1 MTRQVNGHLG
11 TFATL
16 AQLTA
21 KFPPSASVGCSAN
34 VGTTI
39 PYTKAWCDGNEW
51 ALVQAPLIQSLLS
64 GAGAPK
70 ILHIANNL
78 IRTADG
84 TANDAVD
91 VTMTEFV
98 VPANTLKSNGSL
110 IAIVS
115 MAGVSSSQDKTLTL
129 WLGGQTLSSPPITS
143 TNTRAG
149 SFIVANTAGSSNTV
163 ESLNTGLNPFGQA
176 TGSVISRTIDTTVDQ
191 TGLLTL
197 KWAGAV
203 TAGNTWRIMSAIVL
217 AIPGTT

>member
-1 MTRQVNGHLG
+1 MTVTTNYLVTGNGITG
-11 TFATL
+11 S
-16 AQLTA
+16 TA
-21 KFPPSASVGCSAN
+21 NAVSS
-34 VGTTI
+34 
-39 PYTKAWCDGNEW
+39 
-51 ALVQAPLIQSLLS
+51 LVS
-64 GAGAPK
+64 GAGVPK
-70 ILHIANNL
+70 ILHIATNL
-78 IRTADG
+78 VRTADG

-98 VPANTLKSNGSL
+98 LPANTLKSNGSI

-115 MAGVSSSQDKTLTL
+115 MAGVSASQDKTLSL

-149 SFIVANTAGSSNTV
+149 TFIVANAAGSASTI
-163 ESLNTGLNPFGQA
+163 ESLNSGLNQFGQA
-176 TGSVISRTIDTTVDQ
+176 TGAIISRTIDTTVDQ

-203 TAGNTWRIMSAIVL
+203 TAGNTWRIMSAIIL